1 MLARTPLRSL
11 PLPKRQR
18 VVACRTPR
26 PLSLVADGLADLGIW
41 LRDLDP
47 LALADLDAMPPV
59 DLPQLRCEGLAD
71 DVADA
76 FASLSA
82 PAWLRRDAAD
92 LVRTFAGLTGLPRV
106 AAKLDPVATDACRKL
121 HHDQLPLRMLCV
133 YRGRGTQFLPPEHEA
148 RVGSERIDV
157 DDRLLETVPRG
168 AVMLFTGAEDASAQ
182 PVLHR
187 SPRIEGT
194 GEVRLVL
201 TLNQPLSDR

>member
-1 MLARTPLRSL
+1 MLARTALRL
-11 PLPKRQR
+11 APLPKRQR

-47 LALADLDAMPPV
+47 LALADLDALPPV
-59 DLPQLRCEGLAD
+59 DLPQLRCEGPVD
-71 DVADA
+71 DVAGA
-76 FASLSA
+76 VAALKA

-92 LVRTFAGLTGLPRV
+92 LVRTFAGLTGLSRIS
-106 AAKLDPVATDACRKL
+106 AKLDPVATDACRKL

-133 YRGRGTQFLPPEHEA
+133 YRGRGTQFLPPEREA
-148 RVGSERIDV
+148 RIGSERTDI
-157 DDRLLETVPRG
+157 DDRLLEIVPRG
-168 AVMLFTGAEDASAQ
+168 AVMLFTGAEDANAQ

-187 SPRIEGT
+187 SPRIGGT

-201 TLNQPLSDR
+201 CLNEPLSSR